1 MRIGQRIVFASICL
15 LVVGILVACGPES
28 IPVISTASESQVPA
42 DTPTSVISHTVDLG
56 VVPFLVG
63 EATGGK
69 SRPPFN
75 QSTVPALDEIT
86 FTPYKL
92 LHTPEGT
99 DATVR
104 GFFDWSPDGRYFLA
118 HKGSDEVIQ
127 TGPLGYALADLYLG
141 DGETGEVRLLQENAG
156 WPSWS
161 RDGDWIYFLT
171 GMKDGDRP
179 RYDLYRRSMETGDSV
194 LVVAD
199 VGAPGT
205 EQAAVEISAGR
216 LLLLDKNYRAALFEN
231 GVITP
236 LSTLAGHPVP
246 QEVIFENYAVAPD
259 GRTVA
264 VFSPQAPLY
273 LVDLDT
279 RALDSIVQVIL
290 DNHRPLAWSADSR
303 RFAFANRDGLFV
315 YDRDT
320 QTISPIVTR
329 QDLGM
334 REEDVTAWFYEP
346 IWSPNEDV
354 LLFGAINQDWEIT
367 RGWSSSSGIKF
378 VVTTD
383 GSHLRALSD
392 ATTLTLSRDK
402 THGLGSQWNGETW
415 KSVPVLIDIVWR
427 SP

>member
-1 MRIGQRIVFASICL
+1 MATRQWIFFATICL
-15 LVVGILVACGPES
+15 LTVGVLIACGPETA
-28 IPVISTASESQVPA
+28 PVTSTSSESPA
-42 DTPTSVISHTVDLG
+42 LTDTPTVDLG
-56 VVPFLVG
+56 VVPFLEG
-63 EATGGK
+63 EMTVAGN
-69 SRPPFN
+69 RPGFN
-75 QSTVPALDEIT
+75 LSTVPALDGIT
-86 FTPYKL
+86 FTPYKR

-99 DATVR
+99 DTTVR
-104 GFFDWSPDGRYFLA
+104 GFFDWSPDGRYVLA

-127 TGPLGYALADLYLG
+127 IGSLGYALADLYLG

-161 RDGDWIYFLT
+161 RDGHWIYYLT

-179 RYDLYRRSMETGDSV
+179 RYDLYRRSLETGDSV

-205 EQAAVEISAGR
+205 EQAAVELSDGR
-216 LLLLDKNYRAALFEN
+216 LLLLDKNYRAALFAD

-236 LSTLAGHPVP
+236 LSALAGHAVP
-246 QEVIFENYAVAPD
+246 QEVIYENYAVAPD
-259 GRTVA
+259 EHTVA

-273 LVDLDT
+273 LVDLDART
-279 RALDSIVQVIL
+279 LIDTVPVNI

-329 QDLGM
+329 KDLGM
-334 REEDVTAWFYEP
+334 REEDVTAWFYGP

-367 RGWSSSSGIKF
+367 RGWSNSSGIKF
-378 VVTTD
+378 AVTAD

-402 THGLGSQWNGETW
+402 THGLGSLWDKETW
-415 KSVPVLIDIVWR
+415 KSVRVLMIIEWR
-427 SP
+427 KQ

>member
-1 MRIGQRIVFASICL
+1 MATRQWIFFATICL
-15 LVVGILVACGPES
+15 LTVGVLIACGPETA
-28 IPVISTASESQVPA
+28 PVTSTSSESQA
-42 DTPTSVISHTVDLG
+42 LTDTPTVAMSDTVDLG

-63 EATGGK
+63 ETTGGEN
-69 SRPPFN
+69 RPGFN
-75 QSTVPALDEIT
+75 QSTVPVLDEISL
-86 FTPYKL
+86 TPYQL
-92 LHTPEGT
+92 VHTPEGT
-99 DATVR
+99 DSPVR
-104 GFFDWSPDGRYFLA
+104 SLFDWSPDGRYFLA
-118 HKGSDEVIQ
+118 DRGSDEVIQ
-127 TGPLGYALADLYLG
+127 IGSLGYGLADLYLG
-141 DGETGEVRLLQENAG
+141 DANTGEVRLLQENAG

-161 RDGDWIYFLT
+161 WDGHWIYYLT

-205 EQAAVEISAGR
+205 EQAAVEISDGR
-216 LLLLDKNYRAALFEN
+216 LLLLDRNYRAALFED

-236 LSTLAGHPVP
+236 LSALAGHAVP
-246 QEVIFENYAVAPD
+246 QDVIFENYAVAPD
-259 GRTVA
+259 GRTIA

-273 LVDLDT
+273 LVDLDART
-279 RALDSIVQVIL
+279 LIDTVPVNI

-329 QDLGM
+329 KDLGM
-334 REEDVTAWFYEP
+334 REEDVTACFYEP

-367 RGWSSSSGIKF
+367 RGWSNSSGVDF
-378 VVTTD
+378 AVTTD

-392 ATTLTLSRDK
+392 GTTLTLSRDK
-402 THGLGSQWNGETW
+402 THGLGSLWDKETW
-415 KSVPVLIDIVWR
+415 KSVRVLMIIEWGR
-427 SP
+427 Q

>member
-1 MRIGQRIVFASICL
+1 MKTRQWLFLASICL
-15 LVVGILVACGPES
+15 LTVGVLIACGPETA
-28 IPVISTASESQVPA
+28 PVTSTGSASQAPT
-42 DTPTSVISHTVDLG
+42 DTPTVAMSGTVDLG
-56 VVPFLVG
+56 VVPFLEG
-63 EATGGK
+63 EMTSGGN
-69 SRPPFN
+69 RPGFSP
-75 QSTVPALDEIT
+75 STVPALDEIA
-86 FTPYKL
+86 FIPYKR

-99 DATVR
+99 DRPVR

-118 HKGSDEVIQ
+118 HQGSDEVIEIG
-127 TGPLGYALADLYLG
+127 TLGYALTDLYLG

-161 RDGDWIYFLT
+161 QDGHWIYYLT

-194 LVVAD
+194 LVVED

-205 EQAAVEISAGR
+205 EQAAVEISDGR

-236 LSTLAGHPVP
+236 LSTLAGLTVP
-246 QEVIFENYAVAPD
+246 QEVLYENYAVAPD
-259 GRTVA
+259 EHTVA

-279 RALDSIVQVIL
+279 RTVVDTVPVNI

-320 QTISPIVTR
+320 QTMSPVVTR
-329 QDLGM
+329 EDLGM
-334 REEDVTAWFYEP
+334 RKEDVTACFYEP

-367 RGWSSSSGIKF
+367 RGWSNNSGMQF
-378 VVTTD
+378 AVTVD
-383 GSHLRALSD
+383 GANLRALTD
-392 ATTLTLSRDK
+392 ASLTLSPDK
-402 THGLGSQWNGETW
+402 THGLSSLWDVETW
-415 KSVPVLIDIVWR
+415 RPVPVLIEMVWR
-427 SP
+427 SQ

>member
-1 MRIGQRIVFASICL
+1 MKTRQWLFFASICL
-15 LVVGILVACGPES
+15 LTVGVLIACGPETA
-28 IPVISTASESQVPA
+28 PVTSTSSASQAPT
-42 DTPTSVISHTVDLG
+42 DTPTVAMSDTVDLG

-63 EATGGK
+63 ETTGGGN
-69 SRPPFN
+69 RPDFT
-75 QSTVPALDEIT
+75 QSTVPVLDEIA
-86 FTPYKL
+86 FLPYKR

-118 HKGSDEVIQ
+118 HQGSDEVIQ
-127 TGPLGYALADLYLG
+127 IGPLGYALADLYLG

-161 RDGDWIYFLT
+161 RDGDWIYYLT

-194 LVVAD
+194 LVVED

-205 EQAAVEISAGR
+205 EQAAVEISDGR

-246 QEVIFENYAVAPD
+246 QDVISENYALAPD

-264 VFSPQAPLY
+264 VFSPQASLY

-279 RALDSIVQVIL
+279 RALDSIVQVTL

-320 QTISPIVTR
+320 QTISPVVTR
-329 QDLGM
+329 EDLGM
-334 REEDVTAWFYEP
+334 REEDVTAWFYQP

-367 RGWSSSSGIKF
+367 RGWSNNSGMQF
-378 VVTTD
+378 AVTVD
-383 GSHLRALSD
+383 GAYLRALTD
-392 ATTLTLSRDK
+392 ASIALSSDK
-402 THGLGSQWNGETW
+402 THGLSLQWDVETW
-415 KSVPVLIDIVWR
+415 KPVPVLIDMVWR
-427 SP
+427 SQ

>member
-1 MRIGQRIVFASICL
+1 MKTRQWLFLASICL
-15 LVVGILVACGPES
+15 LTVGVLIACGSETA
-28 IPVISTASESQVPA
+28 PVTSTSSESQAPIG
-42 DTPTSVISHTVDLG
+42 TPTVAMSGTVDLG
-56 VVPFLVG
+56 VVAFLEG
-63 EATGGK
+63 EMTGGGN
-69 SRPPFN
+69 RPGFN
-75 QSTVPALDEIT
+75 QSTVPALDEII
-86 FTPYKL
+86 FTPHKR

-99 DATVR
+99 DTTVR
-104 GFFDWSPDGRYFLA
+104 GFFDWSPDGRYVLA

-127 TGPLGYALADLYLG
+127 IGPLGYALADLYLG

-161 RDGDWIYFLT
+161 RDGHGIYYLT

-179 RYDLYRRSMETGDSV
+179 RYDLYRRSMETGDSE
-194 LVVAD
+194 LVVED

-205 EQAAVEISAGR
+205 ERAAVEISDGR

-246 QEVIFENYAVAPD
+246 QDVIYENYAVAPD

-279 RALDSIVQVIL
+279 HALDSIVQVTL

-315 YDRDT
+315 YDRDS

-329 QDLGM
+329 EDLGM

-367 RGWSSSSGIKF
+367 RGRSSSSGINF
-378 VVTTD
+378 AVTAD
-383 GSHLRALSD
+383 GSHLKALSD
-392 ATTLTLSRDK
+392 ATTLVLSRDK
-402 THGLGSQWNGETW
+402 THGLGSLWDVETW
-415 KSVPVLIDIVWR
+415 KSVRVLMTIQWMKQ
-427 SP
+427 